1 MAAYTGVI
9 DCSGSPNYPAV
20 TAAARYLVDT
30 AGRIGGVDG
39 RAVNEGD
46 VLTTTGA
53 VVTGT
58 HGAVGSNWTLVPA
71 THLTELA
78 AEVSKVNLAQAV
90 IEDFGVL
97 SSGIPRCGVASLTT
111 GSLVVATAAAKA
123 TSLIFLTP
131 LTTGLTVPA
140 FVSDI
145 VANTSFKINAA
156 VTGDVAWLI
165 VNPS

>member
-9 DCSGSPNYPAV
+9 DCSGSPNYPVV

-30 AGRIGGVDG
+30 AGRIGGVGG

-53 VVTGT
+53 VAEGT

-71 THLTELA
+71 TRLTELA

-90 IEDFGVL
+90 IEDFGVI
-97 SSGIPRCGVASLTT
+97 STSVPRCGVASLTT

-145 VANTSFKINAA
+145 VASTSFKINAA